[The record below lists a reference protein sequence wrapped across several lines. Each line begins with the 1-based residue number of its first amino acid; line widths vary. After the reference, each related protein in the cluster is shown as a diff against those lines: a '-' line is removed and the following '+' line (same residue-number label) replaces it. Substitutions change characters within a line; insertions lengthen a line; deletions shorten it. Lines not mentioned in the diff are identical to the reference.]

1 MEPLITIR
9 DIHVSFPVGK
19 TGILGRPKAFVQ
31 AVAGV
36 SLDVLKGETL
46 GLVGESGSGKT
57 TLGHAIL
64 RLVAPTEGNVVFHHD
79 DDLIDIGELKTKDL
93 SRIWRH
99 MQMVFQD
106 PFASLN
112 PRMTVLE
119 IIAEPMVANRLG
131 TGKEILKRVEEI
143 AETCGLEKEQL
154 RRYPH
159 AFSGGQRQRIAIAR
173 ALVMMPR
180 FIVCDEPVSALAVSI
195 QAQILNLL
203 KELQDRLGLTYLF
216 IAHDLATVAYIC
228 DRVAVMYLGQIV
240 ELADTAKLYYTP
252 KHPYTEALMSAIPDA
267 DPNRPMS
274 PLLLSGERPNPAN
287 PPPGCRFHTRCR
299 YADQTC
305 RTTQPVLHEVEP
317 GHFVSC
323 HHAETLELKGA
334 LTQHSGNSP
343 TDPDGGRAKPQ
354 SAQGP
359 L

>member
-1 MEPLITIR
+1 MESLITIR

-19 TGILGRPKAFVQ
+19 AGILGRPKAFVQ

-36 SLDVLKGETL
+36 SLDILKGETL

-64 RLVAPTEGNVVFHHD
+64 RLVAPTEGTVVFHHD
-79 DDLIDIGELKTKDL
+79 DRLIDVGELQTKDL

-180 FIVCDEPVSALAVSI
+180 FIVCDEPVSALDVSI

-203 KELQDRLGLTYLF
+203 KELQDRFGLTYLF
-216 IAHDLATVAYIC
+216 IAHDLATVAVRS
-228 DRVAVMYLGQIV
+228 DL
-240 ELADTAKLYYTP
+240 
-252 KHPYTEALMSAIPDA
+252 
-267 DPNRPMS
+267 
-274 PLLLSGERPNPAN
+274 
-287 PPPGCRFHTRCR
+287 
-299 YADQTC
+299 
-305 RTTQPVLHEVEP
+305 PVHR
-317 GHFVSC
+317 S
-323 HHAETLELKGA
+323 
-334 LTQHSGNSP
+334 
-343 TDPDGGRAKPQ
+343 
-354 SAQGP
+354 
-359 L
+359 

>member
-9 DIHVSFPVGK
+9 DVHVSFPVGK
-19 TGILGRPKAFVQ
+19 AGILGRPKAFVQ

-36 SLDVLKGETL
+36 SLDVLKGEIL

-57 TLGHAIL
+57 TLGRAIL
-64 RLVAPTEGNVVFHHD
+64 RLVEPTEGSVVFHHD
-79 DDLIDIGELKTKDL
+79 DRPIDLGELKTKDL
-93 SRIWRH
+93 SRVWRH

-112 PRMTVLE
+112 PRMTVRE

-131 TGKEILKRVEEI
+131 TAKEILERVEEI

-180 FIVCDEPVSALAVSI
+180 FVVCDEPVSALDVSI

-203 KELQDRLGLTYLF
+203 RELQASLGLTYLF
-216 IAHDLATVAYIC
+216 IAHDLATVAYVC

-240 ELADTAKLYYTP
+240 ELADTTKLYYTP

-267 DPNRPMS
+267 DPSRRMDPV
-274 PLLLSGERPNPAN
+274 LLSGERPSPAN

-305 RTTQPVLHEVEP
+305 RTTRPEFREIEP

-323 HHAETLELKGA
+323 HFAETLELRGA
-334 LTQHSGNSP
+334 LTQHSANIP
-343 TDPDGGRAKPQ
+343 AAPDNRPAE
-354 SAQGP
+354 
-359 L
+359 

>member
-1 MEPLITIR
+1 MEPLLTIR
-9 DIHVSFPVGK
+9 DLHVSFPVGK
-19 TGILGRPKAFVQ
+19 AGILGRPKAFVQ

-57 TLGHAIL
+57 TLGRAIL
-64 RLVAPTEGNVVFHHD
+64 RLVEPTGGDVVFHHD
-79 DDLIDIGELKTKDL
+79 DRPINLGELQTKDL
-93 SRIWRH
+93 SRVWRH

-112 PRMTVLE
+112 PRMTVRE

-131 TGKEILKRVEEI
+131 NGKEILKRVEEI

-180 FIVCDEPVSALAVSI
+180 FIVCDEPVSALDVSI

-203 KELQDRLGLTYLF
+203 KELQGGLGLTYLF

-240 ELADTAKLYYTP
+240 ELADTTKLYYTP

-267 DPNRPMS
+267 DPSRPMN
-274 PLLLSGERPNPAN
+274 PVLLSGERPSPAN

-299 YADQTC
+299 YADSTC
-305 RTTQPVLHEVEP
+305 RTTVPAFREIQP

-323 HHAETLELKGA
+323 HYAETLELKGA

-343 TDPDGGRAKPQ
+343 AAPDNRRAK
-354 SAQGP
+354 
-359 L
+359 

>member
-19 TGILGRPKAFVQ
+19 TGFLGRPKAFVQ

-64 RLVAPTEGNVVFHHD
+64 RLVAPTEGTVVFHHD
-79 DDLIDIGELKTKDL
+79 DRLIDVGELQTKDL

-143 AETCGLEKEQL
+143 TETCGLEKEQL

-180 FIVCDEPVSALAVSI
+180 FIVCDEPVSALDVSI

-203 KELQDRLGLTYLF
+203 KELQDRFGLTYLF

-240 ELADTAKLYYTP
+240 ELADTTKLYYTP

-274 PLLLSGERPNPAN
+274 PVLLSGERPNPAN

-305 RTTQPVLHEVEP
+305 RTTQPALREIEP

-323 HHAETLELKGA
+323 HFAETLELRGA
-334 LTQHSGNSP
+334 LTQRSGNSP
-343 TDPDGGRAKPQ
+343 AAPDNRPAK
-354 SAQGP
+354 
-359 L
+359 